1 MLGAPVWL
9 TTLMVLGVVALQ
21 IVLEV
26 RHFRHTGR
34 VCGSQNL
41 KTLMAAGFVF
51 LAVVV
56 SGGHVNATVKLSGKG
71 CALTPHD
78 CELLIENSVM
88 YNAVYDGTSTM
99 YSLPKRSIRYRLAR
113 WLHAYVYDLKSCEK
127 PKEKVRQIIGGIES
141 FDQTYDI
148 LAPIH
153 AVPGSVCYIRKS
165 AS

>member
-78 CELLIENSVM
+78 CELLIENSMM
-88 YNAVYDGTSTM
+88 YNSVYDGTSTM
-99 YSLPKRSIRYRLAR
+99 YSLPKRSIRYRLER
-113 WLHAYVYDLKSCEK
+113 WLNAYVSRLDECET
-127 PKEKVRQIIGGIES
+127 PKEKVRQIIGHVKSYENN
-141 FDQTYDI
+141 YDI
-148 LAPIH
+148 LAPYH
-153 AVPGSVCYIRKS
+153 AVPGSVCYIRNS
-165 AS
+165 QD